1 MTIGP
6 QHGRTGLLGPFLA
19 YTLARLAL
27 LALIAGVLV
36 LAKVPPIVAVLV
48 AIVVALPLSLVA
60 FRGLRTRL
68 ESAVAEVAARRGAQR
83 EALRSQLR
91 GSAEAGSER
100 SGSEEPERREL
111 AETQPDGGEGG
122 PGEQQDAGLA
132 QDVDQPP
139 AGGLGQDP
147 PNR

>member
-1 MTIGP
+1 M
-6 QHGRTGLLGPFLA
+6 GPFLA

-36 LAKVPPIVAVLV
+36 LARVPPIVAVLV

-83 EALRSQLR
+83 EVLRSQLR
-91 GSAEAGSER
+91 GAEAASSEQA
-100 SGSEEPERREL
+100 GSEEPERREL
-111 AETQPDGGEGG
+111 AEAEPDGGEGG

-139 AGGLGQDP
+139 ADCLGQDP